1 MGNRAIYYGAI
12 VIGIIIGIIGILWE
26 ANIAIGY
33 HPTRGP
39 VAIAVGVILIIIGI
53 VGMVMARRPRI

>member
-12 VIGIIIGIIGILWE
+12 VIGIIVAILGIFWE

-53 VGMVMARRPRI
+53 AGLFLARSRR

>member
-12 VIGIIIGIIGILWE
+12 VIGIIVAIVGILWE

-53 VGMVMARRPRI
+53 VGLILARSRG

>member
-12 VIGIIIGIIGILWE
+12 IIGIIIGILGILWE

-53 VGMVMARRPRI
+53 VGMIMARSRR

>member
-26 ANIAIGY
+26 ANIALGY
-33 HPTRGP
+33 HPARGP

-53 VGMVMARRPRI
+53 VGMIMARSRR

>member
-12 VIGIIIGIIGILWE
+12 VIGIIIGILGILWE

-39 VAIAVGVILIIIGI
+39 VAIVVGVILIIIGI
-53 VGMVMARRPRI
+53 VGMILARSRR

>member
-12 VIGIIIGIIGILWE
+12 VIGIIIGILGILWE

-53 VGMVMARRPRI
+53 VGMILSRSRR

>member
-12 VIGIIIGIIGILWE
+12 VIGIIIGILGILWE

-53 VGMVMARRPRI
+53 VGMIMARSRR

>member
-1 MGNRAIYYGAI
+1 MGNRAIYYLAI
-12 VIGIIIGIIGILWE
+12 IVGIIVAILGILWE

-33 HPTRGP
+33 HPARGP